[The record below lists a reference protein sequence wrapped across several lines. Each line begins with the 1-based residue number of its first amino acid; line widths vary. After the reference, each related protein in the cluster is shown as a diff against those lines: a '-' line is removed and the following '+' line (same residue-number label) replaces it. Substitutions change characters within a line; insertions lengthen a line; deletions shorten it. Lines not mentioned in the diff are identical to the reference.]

1 MKEAEL
7 EQRELVKAALLILE
21 AAFPDWGF
29 YAEPNSSLDLD
40 FTEET
45 LIAGDE

>member
-1 MKEAEL
+1 MSKE

-21 AAFPDWGF
+21 AALPDWMF
-29 YAEPNSSLDLD
+29 YAEPAELPD
-40 FTEET
+40 EPVGET